1 VGGRW
6 RARWLLYLPLGLYT
20 AFAAGPFVWTVVLSL
35 RSTPDI
41 YADPYGLP
49 IPVHL
54 DGYWEAWTKFGYA
67 RYFQNSIVVTVSA
80 VLLGTIAGSMAAF
93 ALSRPRYRFRYR
105 EIVYLL
111 IFVSIMFPP
120 QITLI
125 SLFQQLVGYG
135 LYNSLLGLIL
145 VYSASELP
153 IAIYLLR
160 AFFAQIPQEIEDAAR
175 VDGAGDLRMFWQ
187 VMFPIAR
194 PAVAGVVVLNFIGH
208 WNEFLYALVF
218 INKQELR
225 TLPLAVMFFLGEH
238 FQDIGMLATGMVIA
252 IAPVIAVFVF
262 FSETLI
268 KGMTAGAVK
277 G

>member
-1 VGGRW
+1 VPR
-6 RARWLLYLPLGLYT
+6 RHLRKLLYLPLALYT
-20 AFAAGPFVWTVVLSL
+20 AFAAGPFVWTLALSL
-35 RSTPDI
+35 RTTPEI
-41 YADPYGLP
+41 YANPYGLP
-49 IPVHL
+49 FPAHF
-54 DGYWEAWTKFGYA
+54 DNYWEAWTKFGYA
-67 RYFQNSIVVTVSA
+67 RYFQNSIVVTVSS

-93 ALSRPRYRFRYR
+93 VLSRQRYRFRFR
-105 EIVYLL
+105 EAVYLL

-125 SLFQQLVGYG
+125 SLFQQLVNYG
-135 LYNSLLGLIL
+135 LYNSLIGLIL

-153 IAIYLLR
+153 ICVYLLR
-160 AFFAQIPQEIEDAAR
+160 AFFAQIPQDIEDAAR

-218 INKQELR
+218 VNRQELR
-225 TLPLAVMFFLGEH
+225 TLPLAVMFFLGEN

-252 IAPVIAVFVF
+252 IAPVVLVFVF

>member
-1 VGGRW
+1 VSR
-6 RARWLLYLPLGLYT
+6 RHARKLLYVPLVLYT
-20 AFAAGPFVWTVVLSL
+20 AFAAGPFVWTIVLSL
-35 RSTPDI
+35 RSTPEI
-41 YADPYGLP
+41 YANPYGAP
-49 IPVHL
+49 IPIHL
-54 DGYWEAWTKFGYA
+54 DSYWEAWTKFGYA
-67 RYFQNSIVVTVSA
+67 QYFQNSILVTVSS
-80 VLLGTIAGSMAAF
+80 VLLGTAAGAMAAF
-93 ALSRPRYRFRYR
+93 VLGRERYRFRFR
-105 EIVYLL
+105 EVVYLL

-135 LYNSLLGLIL
+135 LYNSRLGLIL

-218 INKQELR
+218 INRQELR
-225 TLPLAVMFFLGEH
+225 TLPLAVMFFLGEN
-238 FQDIGMLATGMVIA
+238 FQDIGMLATGMIIA
-252 IAPVIAVFVF
+252 IAPVILVFVF
-262 FSETLI
+262 FSESLI